1 MSARTDRPGL
11 RWDLMLLLGV
21 LSAFGPLSMDL
32 YLPAL
37 PQVADEFGAGQAP
50 VQLTIS
56 AAAIGLAAG
65 QLLAGPLSDR
75 RGRRRPVLVG
85 VSAWTLA
92 SLLCALAP
100 NVWTLVAIRLLQG
113 IGGAAGIV
121 LARAIVRDRLE
132 GVAAAK
138 AFAVLASISA
148 AAPVLAPVLGGQLLR
163 LTDWR
168 GVFGALTLLGL
179 CVVAF
184 ALRRLPET
192 LPVEARVAGGVRALL
207 GAARV
212 LLVRRS
218 FVTAVLALAFGFGA
232 LFTYIS
238 TSSFVLQDGFGLSA
252 QQFSLV
258 FAVNGAGIVLG
269 GQVVRLT
276 VGRVAPRTLLR
287 VGVALQLLGGAAL
300 VVAATGERGLPVVLP
315 ALFVVTL
322 ATGVLMPSATALAM
336 GAAGRVAGT
345 ASALLGVGQFGIG
358 AVGAPL
364 AGLGAPGQL
373 FPMALVMLAFSV
385 LATVAA
391 TLTPRAR

>member
-1 MSARTDRPGL
+1 
-11 RWDLMLLLGV
+11 MLLLGV

-56 AAAIGLAAG
+56 ASAIGLAAG

-100 NVWTLVAIRLLQG
+100 NVWTLVGIRLLQG

-179 CVVAF
+179 CVVGF

-192 LPVEARVAGGVRALL
+192 LPVE
-207 GAARV
+207 
-212 LLVRRS
+212 
-218 FVTAVLALAFGFGA
+218 
-232 LFTYIS
+232 
-238 TSSFVLQDGFGLSA
+238 D
-252 QQFSLV
+252 
-258 FAVNGAGIVLG
+258 
-269 GQVVRLT
+269 
-276 VGRVAPRTLLR
+276 
-287 VGVALQLLGGAAL
+287 
-300 VVAATGERGLPVVLP
+300 
-315 ALFVVTL
+315 
-322 ATGVLMPSATALAM
+322 
-336 GAAGRVAGT
+336 AGRGR
-345 ASALLGVGQFGIG
+345 
-358 AVGAPL
+358 
-364 AGLGAPGQL
+364 
-373 FPMALVMLAFSV
+373 
-385 LATVAA
+385 
-391 TLTPRAR
+391 RARSAGRGPGARSCGGRS

>member
-1 MSARTDRPGL
+1 MVDASHGNSQKNHLRQPDVVHDLAGQIAGGEAAIRGVMLESNLVAGRQDLDQRHPDALEYGKSVTDACVDLDMTVAMLDELAAAARARRARRGPARRPLTLRQDRGRGRRTESRGVSAPAERPGL

-37 PQVADEFGAGQAP
+37 PQVADEFAAGQAP

-163 LTDWR
+163 LTD
-168 GVFGALTLLGL
+168 
-179 CVVAF
+179 
-184 ALRRLPET
+184 
-192 LPVEARVAGGVRALL
+192 
-207 GAARV
+207 
-212 LLVRRS
+212 
-218 FVTAVLALAFGFGA
+218 
-232 LFTYIS
+232 
-238 TSSFVLQDGFGLSA
+238 
-252 QQFSLV
+252 
-258 FAVNGAGIVLG
+258 GAGCS
-269 GQVVRLT
+269 VR
-276 VGRVAPRTLLR
+276 
-287 VGVALQLLGGAAL
+287 
-300 VVAATGERGLPVVLP
+300 
-315 ALFVVTL
+315 
-322 ATGVLMPSATALAM
+322 
-336 GAAGRVAGT
+336 
-345 ASALLGVGQFGIG
+345 
-358 AVGAPL
+358 
-364 AGLGAPGQL
+364 
-373 FPMALVMLAFSV
+373 
-385 LATVAA
+385 
-391 TLTPRAR
+391 